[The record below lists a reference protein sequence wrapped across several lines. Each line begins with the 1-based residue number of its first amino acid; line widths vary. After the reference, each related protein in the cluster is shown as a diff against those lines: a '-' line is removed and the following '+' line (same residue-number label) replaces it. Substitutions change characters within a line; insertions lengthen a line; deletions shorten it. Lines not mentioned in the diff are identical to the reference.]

1 MRARTT
7 LAGSVRGGRWS
18 RSRFLAVMVFSS
30 LPMVAL
36 PTAAYPSLIS
46 IRNSHSV
53 VSKCVNQMA
62 LTFESRSATMAL
74 DFVQFKALVKK
85 VLHSLDLDSRGAV
98 NLILGTAAQE
108 SRFGTYL
115 VQRGGGPAT
124 GIFQIEPATFRY
136 LQEKYSQKYPEI
148 AGRKTEEMEWDLRLD
163 IIMCRLKYLS
173 IPEKLPAFNDLDE
186 MADYWKKYYNTPL
199 GRGTTD
205 EFIGN
210 YNRYVRFV

>member
-1 MRARTT
+1 
-7 LAGSVRGGRWS
+7 
-18 RSRFLAVMVFSS
+18 
-30 LPMVAL
+30 MVAL

-46 IRNSHSV
+46 ILNFHSV

-62 LTFESRSATMAL
+62 LISESRSTIMAL
-74 DFVQFKALVKK
+74 DSVQFKTLVKK

-115 VQRGGGPAT
+115 AQRGGGPAV
-124 GIFQIEPATFRY
+124 GIFQIEPATFKY
-136 LQEKYSQKYPEI
+136 LQEKYSSKYPEI
-148 AGRKTEEMEWDLRLD
+148 AGRKAEDMEWDLRLS

-173 IPEKLPAFNDLDE
+173 IPEKLPAFNDLSG

-205 EFIGN
+205 EFVGN
-210 YNRYVRFV
+210 YNRYVGFV